1 MFELLMDI
9 DTECVEI
16 NASEHLDEIIWNA
29 WRQYNDRVHVVHG
42 SEYCIISA
50 PPNSGIHLY
59 FTKNTV
65 VDSLEKIRNKCLSEN
80 SIRLFLAYG
89 YLPCKETLYEDVFC
103 VPMGCCLK
111 YDYKDGSVSYVPI
124 DLDKIQITDTSI
136 GKIIKKGCQRVIR
149 EARSDIWLSIS
160 GGLDSSVL
168 YYELNHLASDCPFP
182 SPKINLLNIYTE
194 GGRDETE
201 YLHALLE
208 NDFHNLNRFCMNDN
222 DAWEAFVR
230 HAGRNEIFG
239 FPIVLKYEY
248 LMKEISDNGGKALV
262 MGDGPDEAFVCEKT
276 YEAYVDHQ
284 ANTFLPI
291 HMGIINK
298 SLKSF
303 LFSSLQERNTWA
315 QYNMIFQGSTN
326 VRFLCD
332 IAASYGIKLYEP
344 YLDIQLSEWCILHAS
359 ELAKCGEKEELKR
372 YARGRIPDK
381 IIDRSKMGFNS
392 DYALWNKKGSRFY
405 DALDQVLR
413 DDHVHPVL
421 RKYRQIARNQ
431 LEQQSTLSYDP
442 QKRTGGTGIQSF
454 LFCYLL
460 LSRFCDRFK
469 GDIS

>member
-1 MFELLMDI
+1 MFELLIDI

-16 NASEHLDEIIWNA
+16 KVSDHFHDIIWNA
-29 WRQYNDRVHVVHG
+29 WRQYNDRVHVARG

-59 FTKNTV
+59 YTKRTV
-65 VDSLEKIRNKCLSEN
+65 VDSLEKIQNKRLSEN

-103 VPMGCCLK
+103 VPVGCCLK
-111 YDYKDGSVSYVPI
+111 YDYMDGSVSFVPV
-124 DLDKIQITDTSI
+124 DLDKIHMTDASI
-136 GKIIKKGCQRVIR
+136 EKIIKMGCRRIFR
-149 EARSDIWLSIS
+149 DARSDIWLSIS

-168 YYELNHLASDCPFP
+168 YYELNHLASDCPDP
-182 SPKINLLNIYTE
+182 SRRINLLNIYTE

-208 NDFHNLNRFCMNDN
+208 NDYPNLNRFCMNEE

-230 HAGRNEIFG
+230 HAERNEIFG

-248 LMKEISDNGGKALV
+248 LMKEISSNGGKALV
-262 MGDGPDEAFVCEKT
+262 MGDGPDEIFVCEKT
-276 YEAYVDHQ
+276 YEAYVDHK
-284 ANTFLPI
+284 ANAFLPI
-291 HMGIINK
+291 HMGIINE
-298 SLKSF
+298 SITSV

-326 VRFLCD
+326 VRFLHD
-332 IAASYGIKLYEP
+332 IAASYGIMLYEP
-344 YLDIQLSEWCILHAS
+344 YLDIQLFEWCILHAS
-359 ELAKCGEKEELKR
+359 ELAKCEEKEELKR
-372 YARGRIPDK
+372 YARGRVPDR

-392 DYALWNKKGSRFY
+392 DYAIWNMKDSLFY

-413 DDHVHPVL
+413 GDHVPPVL
-421 RKYRQIARNQ
+421 REYKQIVRNQ

-442 QKRTGGTGIQSF
+442 QKRTGGTGIQTF

-460 LSRFCDRFK
+460 LSRFCDRFY
-469 GDIS
+469 G